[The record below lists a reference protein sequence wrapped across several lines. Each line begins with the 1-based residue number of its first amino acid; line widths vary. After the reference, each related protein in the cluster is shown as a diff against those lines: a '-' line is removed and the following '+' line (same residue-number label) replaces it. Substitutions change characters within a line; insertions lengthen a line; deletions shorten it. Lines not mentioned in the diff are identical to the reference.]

1 MPNFA
6 WQTYGWR
13 LSRNLVFVCVYRMT
27 YMYMYFSTMYGQ
39 AHGRL
44 TGFLRTDFLRVH
56 GMSHFDTRQQWTSL
70 LFSWML
76 CLIPLSKTC
85 SFDWLGRNFYR
96 RVNFHCHEAFHMK
109 GGSSL
114 FDRALITGLTVVY
127 IVIQLYG
134 LGWIK
139 TNALNKLAIQNSKCQ
154 WKRRL
159 FVCPD
164 LDHWQQKFLMA
175 GEKKS
180 DFHRYIKNNFKCFV
194 CFEWIINCLSNNQK
208 LTPELLKF

>member
-1 MPNFA
+1 
-6 WQTYGWR
+6 
-13 LSRNLVFVCVYRMT
+13 
-27 YMYMYFSTMYGQ
+27 
-39 AHGRL
+39 
-44 TGFLRTDFLRVH
+44 
-56 GMSHFDTRQQWTSL
+56 
-70 LFSWML
+70 
-76 CLIPLSKTC
+76 
-85 SFDWLGRNFYR
+85 
-96 RVNFHCHEAFHMK
+96 MK

-175 GEKKS
+175 GEKNRIFTDILKTILNVLFVS
-180 DFHRYIKNNFKCFV
+180 SGLLIVYLIIKNWPPNYWSFNEMFV
-194 CFEWIINCLSNNQK
+194 TGTEFL
-208 LTPELLKF
+208 